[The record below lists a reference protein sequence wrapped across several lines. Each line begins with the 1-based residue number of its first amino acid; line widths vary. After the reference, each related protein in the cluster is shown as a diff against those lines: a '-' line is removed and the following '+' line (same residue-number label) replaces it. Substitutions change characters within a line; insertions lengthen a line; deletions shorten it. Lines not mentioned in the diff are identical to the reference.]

1 MPLPSGSGIFNFY
14 GTHMYIIPITRATL
28 EKEFEWRVLLMY
40 KKLLI
45 MLLSTLFILSPY
57 TTFAEVKPKPAQ
69 KGIHITDLAPNA
81 SSAVLMDRDTGAI
94 LYEKNGHK
102 SLPPASI
109 TKVMTMLLIMEAIDR
124 GEMKLADK
132 VRTSEFAASMGGSQ
146 IFLEPGEQM
155 TVNDMLK
162 GIAVAS
168 GNDASVAMAEHMAG
182 TEAAFVQKMNER
194 AKQLGMD
201 DTTFKNCNGLPVA
214 GHVSSAH
221 DIAIMSRELL
231 KHEQITKYTS
241 IYQDYLRKD
250 AKKPFWLVN
259 TNKLVRFYTGADGL
273 KTGYTSEAKF
283 CLTATAKR
291 GNMRVI
297 AVVMGEPDSKV
308 RNQEVSS
315 MLDYAFNQYTT
326 LPLYKD
332 RQVVQQVKVDK
343 GKQES
348 VNIIVPYRFSMLLK
362 KGEKAEHYQ
371 KVVSIKPDIKAPVA
385 KGEKLGQITIR
396 KDGKVMA
403 SIDLVAADAVEKA
416 NWWNI
421 FSRTARKMFG
431 G

>member
-1 MPLPSGSGIFNFY
+1 
-14 GTHMYIIPITRATL
+14 
-28 EKEFEWRVLLMY
+28 MY

-57 TTFAEVKPKPAQ
+57 TAFAEVKPKTAQ

-94 LYEKNGHK
+94 IYEKNGHK
-102 SLPPASI
+102 PLPPASI

-124 GEMKLADK
+124 GEMKLTDK
-132 VRTSEFAASMGGSQ
+132 VRTSEYAASMGGSQ
-146 IFLEPGEQM
+146 IFLEAGEQM
-155 TVNDMLK
+155 TVSDMLK

-182 TEAAFVQKMNER
+182 TEEAFVQKMNER

-201 DTTFKNCNGLPVA
+201 DTTFKNCNGLPVP

-231 KHEQITKYTS
+231 KHEQITKYTG

-315 MLDYAFNQYTT
+315 MLDFAFNQYTT

-332 RQVVQQVKVDK
+332 QQVVQQVKVDK
-343 GKQES
+343 GKQAS
-348 VNIIVPYRFSMLLK
+348 VNVIVPYRFSMLLK
-362 KGEKAEHYQ
+362 KGQKAEHYER
-371 KVVSIKPDIKAPVA
+371 VVTIKQDIKAPVA

-396 KDGKVMA
+396 KDGRTMA
-403 SIDLVAADAVEKA
+403 SIDLVAADAVGRA
-416 NWWNI
+416 NWWDI
-421 FSRTARKMFG
+421 FSRTARRMFG